1 MAYKSRFSD
10 DRNWCRNAL
19 DSVAQN
25 VNVPSTMHGCD
36 DSGSNSTSAIKD
48 RLQNAQYHVFAP
60 EDGTAGFASSE
71 ICQSSLP
78 ARWNSK
84 ACVQRRARR
93 LGLRKPPA
101 SSRWHASLHIW
112 GSCVEACACSRRL
125 MKAAA
130 QFSCWL
136 LYSYLSKRRAVL
148 GSDWTLRWHISRPAF
163 FLSFVTFVVVLRFIL
178 ACIIEK
184 ASKLHSCFV
193 CLMARSLWVTP
204 SGMIPHQPRF
214 FFFQLTDFISRCIFF
229 MRTFWN
235 EKLLQW
241 KTVIFNRY
249 CTFILPL
256 ENRKKTSFW
265 PYWRLRVYS
274 SIINFAQNLYCIR
287 RVLEHWCSI
296 TNVDNRHTKLS

>member
-1 MAYKSRFSD
+1 MQMSLPRCTAAMIPAQTRHQPSKIACRMRNIMFLPRKTELRDLPALKYASLLCRRGEIQKRACKDAPGVWGWGSLQPRAVGTRACIFEAAAWKHAPARGDWWRLLRNFLADCFTAISASD
-10 DRNWCRNAL
+10 
-19 DSVAQN
+19 AQ
-25 VNVPSTMHGCD
+25 SLEAIGRYA
-36 DSGSNSTSAIKD
+36 GTSA
-48 RLQNAQYHVFAP
+48 
-60 EDGTAGFASSE
+60 
-71 ICQSSLP
+71 
-78 ARWNSK
+78 
-84 ACVQRRARR
+84 
-93 LGLRKPPA
+93 GLN
-101 SSRWHASLHIW
+101 
-112 GSCVEACACSRRL
+112 
-125 MKAAA
+125 
-130 QFSCWL
+130 
-136 LYSYLSKRRAVL
+136 
-148 GSDWTLRWHISRPAF
+148 
-163 FLSFVTFVVVLRFIL
+163 FVTFVVVLRFIL

-249 CTFILPL
+249 CTFIFPL

-274 SIINFAQNLYCIR
+274 SIINFAQNLYSIR

-296 TNVDNRHTKLS
+296 TFRVTNVDNRRTKLS